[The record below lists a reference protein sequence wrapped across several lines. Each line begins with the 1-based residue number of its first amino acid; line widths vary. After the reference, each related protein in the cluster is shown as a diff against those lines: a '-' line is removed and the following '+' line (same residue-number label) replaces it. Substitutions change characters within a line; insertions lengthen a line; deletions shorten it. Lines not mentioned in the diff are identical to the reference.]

1 VIGNVKDQL
10 IALDLVV
17 NLYVK
22 HQIVRLN
29 KSKDVVIVINPHS
42 LDLKLKYLNKM
53 NKILIV
59 VQIKL
64 FRVNE

>member
-29 KSKDVVIVINPHS
+29 KLKDVVIVINPHS
-42 LDLKLKYLNKM
+42 LDLKLKYLNKIK
-53 NKILIV
+53 KIVIAGLI
-59 VQIKL
+59 QL
-64 FRVNE
+64 FKVSD

>member
-1 VIGNVKDQL
+1 MIGNVKDQL

-29 KSKDVVIVINPHS
+29 KLKDVVIVINPHS
-42 LDLKLKYLNKM
+42 LDLKLKYLNKIK
-53 NKILIV
+53 KIVIAGLI
-59 VQIKL
+59 QL
-64 FRVNE
+64 FKVSD

>member
-1 VIGNVKDQL
+1 MIGNVKDQL

>member
-1 VIGNVKDQL
+1 MIGNVKDQL

-29 KSKDVVIVINPHS
+29 KLKDVVIVINPHS